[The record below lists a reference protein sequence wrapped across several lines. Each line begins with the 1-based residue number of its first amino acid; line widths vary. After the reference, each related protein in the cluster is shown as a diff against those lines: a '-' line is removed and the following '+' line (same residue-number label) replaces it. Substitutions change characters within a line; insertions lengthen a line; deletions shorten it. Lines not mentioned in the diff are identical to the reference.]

1 MDEETSTELALVP
14 PAETALA
21 VFSTPNGLAPWLL
34 KIRTEI
40 DEFMSTLP
48 ELTTVSGRKRYASM
62 AHKIARTKTALD
74 AAGKQISA
82 EQKEIPKKIDAERK
96 RSWDTLEA
104 WQAEVRKPLDDW
116 QAAEDTRIDELEAVV
131 AWLQGFGLELDQLN
145 MDQLND
151 KAGELAAYKV
161 GPELQEFEVD
171 ASRAWIASTASLK
184 AAIAKRT
191 EADAAAAE
199 LARVTA
205 ELAERDR
212 KDNEAR
218 IAREATEAAERNA
231 EVERQA
237 SAKREDDLRREAED
251 AQHRAD
257 RAANDLIAANEQ
269 AERDRIEREEQAERD
284 REAAAATA
292 ERNRVAAEQKAV
304 QDRLDAEKRQ
314 AEAVERAA
322 QAERQ
327 RQADEQA
334 QIERE
339 ARAREADTAHKSAV
353 LGAVKVALMTTGITE
368 DQAKAVTNLIRK
380 GLVPAVAITY

>member
-1 MDEETSTELALVP
+1 MDEQSTELALVP

-21 VFSTPNGLAPWLL
+21 VFSTPNGLAPWLQ
-34 KIRTEI
+34 KVRAEI
-40 DEFMSTLP
+40 DEFMSDLP
-48 ELTTVSGRKRYASM
+48 ELTTLAGRKRYASM
-62 AHKIARTKTALD
+62 AHKIARSKTALD

-96 RSWDTLEA
+96 RSWDQLEA

-116 QAAEDTRIDELEAVV
+116 QKAEDARIDGLESVV
-131 AWLQGFGLELDQLN
+131 GWLQGFGLELEHFNMQQLEHF
-145 MDQLND
+145 
-151 KAGELAAYKV
+151 ASELAAYVV

-171 ASRAWIASTASLK
+171 ASRAWIASTAALK
-184 AAIAKRT
+184 AAIAKRA

-218 IAREATEAAERNA
+218 IAREATEAAEARA
-231 EVERQA
+231 ETERQA
-237 SAKREDDLRREAED
+237 AAKREDDLRREADD
-251 AQHRAD
+251 ARHLAE

-269 AERDRIEREEQAERD
+269 AERDRIEREEQAERNK
-284 REAAAATA
+284 EAAAESA

-314 AEAVERAA
+314 AGAVKHAA

-339 ARAREADTAHKSAV
+339 AKAREADDAHKSAV
-353 LGAVKVALMTTGITE
+353 LGAAKVALMKAGITE
-368 DQAKAVTNLIRK
+368 EQAKAAINLIRR